1 MGLFG
6 KSRRNR
12 RRSSHY
18 VSVPPFSPTRARSG
32 RSTLSPNA
40 RRAIKWIVGAV
51 VLYLFLAGPQGAW
64 NLLSLWRAEHAL
76 ERKEL
81 ALQAEIV
88 ELQIRH
94 DKLESDTLYIER
106 VARTDYNMA
115 HPDEV
120 IYEAGDSAP

>member
-18 VSVPPFSPTRARSG
+18 VSVPPFSASRARG
-32 RSTLSPNA
+32 KQSTLSPNA
-40 RRAIKWIVGAV
+40 RRVIKYVVGAV

-88 ELQIRH
+88 ELQIRR
-94 DKLESDTLYIER
+94 DKLENDTLYIER

-115 HPDEV
+115 RPDEI
-120 IYEAGDSAP
+120 IYETGDAAP